1 MRILP
6 ALAAAQLGVE
16 LVGNP
21 RGRVVHL
28 TTSALTPTG
37 RLRRVDRPRCG
48 QRARALRRWPLD
60 GRLLCARC
68 ARHAPAP
75 VLGKVDLPVG
85 TVAPLLALTL
95 ATTRD
100 LATVAAARIVAC
112 TMATA
117 MVDGRHLSAHVRDAQ
132 QRLAGDPVPLA
143 DITYRRVT
151 DMSQRS
157 RRAHARARLAQLVDL
172 PAVPGA

>member
-28 TTSALTPTG
+28 TTAGLTPTG
-37 RLRRVDRPRCG
+37 RLRRSDRPRCG
-48 QRARALRRWPLD
+48 QRARALRRWPID
-60 GRLLCARC
+60 ARLLCARC
-68 ARHAPAP
+68 ARHAPVP
-75 VLGKVDLPVG
+75 QLGKVDLPVD
-85 TVAPLLALTL
+85 VASSLLARTL
-95 ATTRD
+95 ATTDD

-117 MVDGRHLSAHVRDAQ
+117 VVDGRHLSAHVRDAQ
-132 QRLAGDPVPLA
+132 RRIAGDPVPLA
-143 DITYRRVT
+143 DVTYKVRNI
-151 DMSQRS
+151 SQRS
-157 RRAHARARLAQLVDL
+157 RRAQAQARLAQLVDL
-172 PAVPGA
+172 AVPGA